1 MKKKIAFIIILY
13 SLFFTMK
20 VGITQSRHGPVAE
33 DDIPPYN
40 KILFKLYP
48 DIKVKHPQA
57 PRITAQ
63 EALLMYKSGSAFFLG
78 CGHQNSAVLGGLYFE
93 PSRQQDGREINIERI
108 KATFLRNNKLLI
120 VY

>member
-1 MKKKIAFIIILY
+1 MKKKIAFIVILC
-13 SLFFTMK
+13 SVFFTMK
-20 VGITQSRHGPVAE
+20 VGITQDE
-33 DDIPPYN
+33 IPPYN

-48 DIKVKHPQA
+48 DIHVKLPQV

-63 EALLMYKSGSAFFLG
+63 EALLMYKSGTAFFLG

-93 PSRQQDGREINIERI
+93 PGREQNGREINIERI
-108 KATFLRNNKLLI
+108 KAAFLPNNKLLI

>member
-13 SLFFTMK
+13 SVFFTMK
-20 VGITQSRHGPVAE
+20 VGITQ

-40 KILFKLYP
+40 KMLFKLYP
-48 DIKVKHPQA
+48 DIKVKFPQV

-63 EALLMYKSGSAFFLG
+63 EALFMYKSGKAFFLG
-78 CGHQNSAVLGGLYFE
+78 GGHYNSAVPGGLYF
-93 PSRQQDGREINIERI
+93 QDLYKIDIERL
-108 KATFLRNNKLLI
+108 KATFFPNNKLLI

>member
-13 SLFFTMK
+13 SVFFTMK
-20 VGITQSRHGPVAE
+20 VGITQ

-63 EALLMYKSGSAFFLG
+63 EALLKYKNGSAFFLG
-78 CGHQNSAVLGGLYFE
+78 IGHYNSAVLGGLYFE
-93 PSRQQDGREINIERI
+93 PSRQQDGREIDIERL
-108 KATFLRNNKLLI
+108 KAAFLPNNKLLI

>member
-1 MKKKIAFIIILY
+1 MKKKIALIIILY

-20 VGITQSRHGPVAE
+20 VGITQ

-48 DIKVKHPQA
+48 DIQVKYPQA

-63 EALLMYKSGSAFFLG
+63 EALLMYKSGNAFFLG

-93 PSRQQDGREINIERI
+93 DYRKINIERI
-108 KATFLRNNKLLI
+108 KAAFLPNNRLLI

>member
-13 SLFFTMK
+13 SVFFTMK
-20 VGITQSRHGPVAE
+20 VGITQ
-33 DDIPPYN
+33 DNIPPYN

-48 DIKVKHPQA
+48 DIQVKFPQA

-63 EALLMYKSGSAFFLG
+63 EALLMYKSGNAFFLG
-78 CGHQNSAVLGGLYFE
+78 GGHYNSAVQGGLYF
-93 PSRQQDGREINIERI
+93 QDLLKVDIERI
-108 KATFLRNNKLLI
+108 KAAFLRNNKLLI

>member
-13 SLFFTMK
+13 SVFFTMK
-20 VGITQSRHGPVAE
+20 AGITQ

-40 KILFKLYP
+40 KVLFKLYP
-48 DIKVKHPQA
+48 DIHVRYPQA

-78 CGHQNSAVLGGLYFE
+78 CGDHNSAVPGGVYFE
-93 PSRQQDGREINIERI
+93 PGRVYGREINIERI
-108 KATFLRNNKLLI
+108 KAIFLPNNKLLI